1 MIHSDRGVV
10 HSHGFRIRTEPL
22 RETVYRYRAVNEW
35 LEQILKRDELY
46 FGTPEGCNDPFDRR
60 FCVCSIKIVI

>member
-1 MIHSDRGVV
+1 MGGLARPI
-10 HSHGFRIRTEPL
+10 HSHGFRVRTEPL

-35 LEQILKRDELY
+35 LEQILKQDELY
-46 FGTPEGCNDPFDRR
+46 FCTPDGCNDSFDCR